1 MTENIIKSKPIA
13 KRKFIDGKTFIHP
26 TLSYKLSEKRRE
38 IIDYVNHW
46 VRLGLTF
53 KEIAPLIG
61 KSQSTVANYYYGCAN
76 HCLSPSQIE
85 ELKLIPGSTVTWTKV
100 ISRIA
105 DEGEIPDRT
114 SVLMPVYTNLTIRE
128 FEEDELTNTQPIPFE
143 IVKTKYIPRSPNS
156 NFGKNGSDRESWEY
170 VDVIDSELTITK
182 LKPYVVIYSHA
193 ACSI

>member
-1 MTENIIKSKPIA
+1 MTKNTIKRKPTA

-26 TLSYKLSEKRRE
+26 TLSYRLSDKRRE
-38 IIDYVNHW
+38 MIDYVNHW

-53 KEIAPLIG
+53 KEIAPLIN
-61 KSQSTVANYYYGCAN
+61 KSRSTVANYYYGFAN
-76 HCLSPSQIE
+76 HCLTSSQIE

-114 SVLMPVYTNLTIRE
+114 NVLMPIYTNITIRE
-128 FEEDELTNTQPIPFE
+128 FEEDELTSTQPIPFE
-143 IVKTKYIPRSPNS
+143 IVQTKYIPRSPNS
-156 NFGKNGSDRESWEY
+156 NFGKNGNDRESWEY

-182 LKPYVVIYSHA
+182 LKPYVVMYSHA

>member
-1 MTENIIKSKPIA
+1 MTEKILKRKPTA
-13 KRKFIDGKTFIHP
+13 KRKFIDDKTFIHP
-26 TLSYKLSEKRRE
+26 TLSYRLSDKRRE
-38 IIDYVNHW
+38 MIDYVNHW
-46 VRLGLTF
+46 VRLELTF

-85 ELKLIPGSTVTWTKV
+85 ELKLIPGSTVTRTKI

-114 SVLMPVYTNLTIRE
+114 SVLMPVYTNIMIRE
-128 FEEDELTNTQPIPFE
+128 FEEDELTSTQPIPFE
-143 IVKTKYIPRSPNS
+143 IVKTQYIPRLPCN
-156 NFGKNGSDRESWEY
+156 NFGKNGNERESWEY

-182 LKPYVVIYSHA
+182 LKPYVVMYVYA

>member
-1 MTENIIKSKPIA
+1 MNKKVVKRKPTT
-13 KRKFIDGKTFIHP
+13 KHKFIDGKTFIHP
-26 TLSYKLSEKRRE
+26 ILCYKLSDKRRE
-38 IIDYVNHW
+38 MIDYVNHW

-53 KEIAPLIG
+53 KEIAPLIN
-61 KSQSTVANYYYGCAN
+61 KSRSTVANYYYGFAN
-76 HCLSPSQIE
+76 HCLSSSQLE
-85 ELKLIPGSTVTWTKV
+85 ELKLIPSSTVTQTKI

-114 SVLMPVYTNLTIRE
+114 NVLMPVYTNITIRE
-128 FEEDELTNTQPIPFE
+128 FEEDELADTQPIPFE
-143 IVKTKYIPRSPNS
+143 IVKTKYIPRSPRN
-156 NFGKNGSDRESWEY
+156 NFGKNGNDRESWEY